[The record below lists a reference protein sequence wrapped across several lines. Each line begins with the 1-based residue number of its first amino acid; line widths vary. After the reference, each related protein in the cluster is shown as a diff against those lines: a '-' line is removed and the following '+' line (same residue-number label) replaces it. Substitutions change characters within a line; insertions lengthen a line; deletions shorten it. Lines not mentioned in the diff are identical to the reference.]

1 MSESRRPSCLLKEF
15 EPSQGQLVHA
25 LSIFRVGRHQNLQDS
40 SRSAKSRYF
49 NEMPKACVGT
59 PV

>member
-15 EPSQGQLVHA
+15 EPSRGQFVHA
-25 LSIFRVGRHQNLQDS
+25 LSIFRVRRHQHLQDS
-40 SRSAKSRYF
+40 SRRSKTHYF
-49 NEMPKACVGT
+49 NEMSKACVGT